1 MASLISRID
10 EYGLYLPY
18 DASCL
23 ITHRVE
29 ANQAIA
35 VLHNVR
41 VDQRLV
47 PRDTV
52 QLNLLFLATQ
62 RVLLV
67 DWIGRGEFNVLDP
80 HCAVVKD
87 SDELKVRKEV

>member
-1 MASLISRID
+1 M
-10 EYGLYLPY
+10 
-18 DASCL
+18 
-23 ITHRVE
+23 HRVE

-41 VDQRLV
+41 VYQRLV
-47 PRDTV
+47 SRDTV

-62 RVLLV
+62 RVLLI

-87 SDELKVRKEV
+87 SDELQVREEVCMHLFPL